1 MSETGVSVGAG
12 QAPGGAGNDRS
23 GRDDQRRARGSTFA
37 TYAESYALLGLAIAV
52 AIVFSLLP
60 STNETFPTLLNFQ
73 AIAGGQAVLIVATM
87 AVLVPLICDEFDLS
101 VGANLGLSSVLAAS
115 VLESGAPLAL
125 GITVGIVS
133 GVLVGAINGLLVTRA
148 GVNAV
153 IVTLGTATIIHGIVQ
168 ARTGGQSIT
177 EGIPIGL
184 LNLGSSQVLEIPQI
198 LIAALIVAGVLYYV
212 LAFRPY
218 GRHLYMLGANRQATK
233 LVGLRTNHLLFSC
246 FVVGGA
252 LAGIAG
258 VLQLARAGSAVP
270 NVGETFTLP
279 AFAAA
284 FLSAAAIKPGR
295 YNVWGG
301 VTAIAFLA
309 IINGGLNIAGARAY
323 ISDFV
328 NGTALIAGVALAV
341 YLRRR
346 RQA

>member
-1 MSETGVSVGAG
+1 MSETGVSVGAE
-12 QAPGGAGNDRS
+12 QAPGDAGDDHG
-23 GRDDQRRARGSTFA
+23 GRDVQRRARGSTFA
-37 TYAESYALLGLAIAV
+37 AYAESYALLGLAIAV
-52 AIVFSLLP
+52 AILFSLLP
-60 STNETFPTLLNFQ
+60 STSETFPTLLNFQ

-115 VLESGAPLAL
+115 VLEAGAPLAL

-133 GVLVGAINGLLVTRA
+133 GVVVGAINGLLVTRA

-153 IVTLGTATIIHGIVQ
+153 IVTLGTATIIHGVVQ

-177 EGIPIGL
+177 EGIPIEL

-198 LIAALIVAGVLYYV
+198 LIAALIVAGVLHYV

-218 GRHLYMLGANRQATK
+218 GRHLYMLGANRQAAK

-323 ISDFV
+323 VSDFV